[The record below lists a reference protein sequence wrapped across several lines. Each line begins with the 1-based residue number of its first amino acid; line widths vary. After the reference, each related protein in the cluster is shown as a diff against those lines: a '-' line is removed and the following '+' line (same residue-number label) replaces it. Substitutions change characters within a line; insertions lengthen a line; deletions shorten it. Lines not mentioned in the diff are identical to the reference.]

1 MSGVT
6 RWIARFATQTNLKL
20 VSRMLMWRHADNDY
34 EYTNDF
40 LGVAWHALF
49 GWLVSHWLAAQMDAN
64 HG

>member
-1 MSGVT
+1 
-6 RWIARFATQTNLKL
+6 
-20 VSRMLMWRHADNDY
+20 MLMWRHADNDY